1 MIPIPVNAAHWH
13 IVLVHYPMAGLMA
26 SLVVLGLATCFKD
39 VRWQRVALAFMVA
52 TAALTAASFLTGED
66 AEHIVEGLPGIEDAR
81 IHEHEELA
89 ETARN
94 IMIPFALLVI
104 ALWWL
109 TRRHTLLPIWM
120 SGGLMLAMLVLLVLL
135 MNVASLGG
143 KIHHPEIRGG
153 EAALQQGH
161 VEEDDED

>member
-13 IVLVHYPMAGLMA
+13 IVLVHYPMAGLMVG
-26 SLVVLGLATCFKD
+26 LVVLGLATWFKD
-39 VRWQRVALAFMVA
+39 GRWQRVALAFILA
-52 TAALTAASFLTGED
+52 SAALTGASFQTGEG
-66 AEHIVEGLPGIEDAR
+66 AEHLVEGLPGIEEAR

-109 TRRHTLLPIWM
+109 TRKHTLLPTWM
-120 SGGLMLAMLVLLVLL
+120 TGGLMLAMLVHLILF

-153 EAALQQGH
+153 TAASYQGE
-161 VEEDDED
+161 VEDED